1 MRIEVAIAGFAL
13 LLMLTTAC
21 LVECVKALVRQ
32 LRDGR
37 TYDSQLGKVDEY
49 DNQSMYGM
57 HANGLA
63 CLIIVCVVIQIILL
77 VSTYRFFA
85 AQ

>member
-1 MRIEVAIAGFAL
+1 MRIEVAIAGFGL
-13 LLMLTTAC
+13 LFMLTTAC

-63 CLIIVCVVIQIILL
+63 LLIVICVAIQVALL
-77 VSTYRFFA
+77 VSAYRFFA
-85 AQ
+85 GQ